1 MTVTDRVSDGFDER
15 AAPRRT
21 LAGATILQ
29 IVPKLDEEPAARSAL
44 NIAHVLLLAGA
55 RALVAA
61 EGGTLVNELTTAGGE
76 WIPMV
81 NASTN
86 PLRLRRNARDLEH
99 LIGHERIDIIHA
111 YDAGAAWSARTAT
124 SQVACWLVT
133 SLPDVP
139 IYSGMRGR
147 YAGALAQG
155 DRVIAP
161 SNYSALPIVERF
173 GLRTE
178 QITIVPRVIDTATYD
193 PTAVSTE
200 RADAQRERWRVA
212 PDDRVIMVPGRVAP
226 WNGQA
231 LLPEIA
237 RALVDSGTREFVF
250 AVIGEDT
257 THAKYARDVLKR
269 AQSMDVDDLI
279 RMTGHCDDM
288 PAAFAAAD
296 FVLVPAI
303 EAPLLGRVVAQ
314 AQAMGRP
321 VITSD
326 IGMLAEH
333 VVAPPRMPEDVR
345 TGWVANPGDP
355 AEFAQALG
363 AALAM
368 NAGAYRQMS
377 ARARQFAEYMFSPE
391 SVAEAMRS
399 VYTSLLARDL

>member
-1 MTVTDRVSDGFDER
+1 VSDGFDER

-29 IVPKLDEEPAARSAL
+29 IVPKLDEEPAARSAV

-61 EGGTLVNELTTAGGE
+61 EGGSLVNELTTAGGE

-81 NASTN
+81 NASVN
-86 PLRLRRNARDLEH
+86 PLRLRRNARQLEQ
-99 LIGHERIDIIHA
+99 LIGQDRIDIIHA
-111 YDAGAAWSARTAT
+111 YDAGAAWSARIAA
-124 SQVACWLVT
+124 SQIAVWLVT
-133 SLPDVP
+133 TLPDVP
-139 IYSGMRGR
+139 SYSGMRGR
-147 YAGALAQG
+147 YAKALAQG

-161 SNYSALPIVERF
+161 SNYSAVPIMERH
-173 GLRTE
+173 GLRAE

-193 PTAVSTE
+193 PAAVS
-200 RADAQRERWRVA
+200 RARSDALRERWRVA
-212 PDDRVIMVPGRVAP
+212 ADDRVVMVPGRVAP
-226 WNGQA
+226 WNGQTQV
-231 LLPEIA
+231 PEIA
-237 RALVDSGTREFVF
+237 RMLVDNAARGFVF
-250 AVIGEDT
+250 VIVGENT
-257 THAKYARDVLKR
+257 TQARYARELLKR
-269 AQSMDVDDLI
+269 AQAMDVDDLVRI
-279 RMTGHCDDM
+279 VGHCDDM

-296 FVLVPAI
+296 FVAVPAI

-321 VITSD
+321 VVTTD

-333 VVAPPRMPEDVR
+333 IVVPPRMPEDVR
-345 TGWVANPGDP
+345 TGWTVMPGDP
-355 AEFAQALG
+355 ADFAHALG
-363 AALAM
+363 TALALSD
-368 NAGAYRQMS
+368 GAYRGMS